1 MKTRMIFVGPPGAG
15 KGSQAKIIS
24 QTLNIP
30 HISTGDMFRTH
41 IKGST
46 PLGLEAKKYT
56 DQGLLVPDDVTNQMV
71 KDRLSQ
77 KDVEKG
83 FIFDGYPRTPDQA
96 IFLDNL
102 LMVTNQKLDVVL
114 NISSSDEV
122 IVKRITGRRTCPVCG
137 AIYHVDNYPPK
148 VAGICDNDGA
158 TLVQRK
164 DDQKETIIRRL
175 SVYKEETFPLIK
187 YYAHKNLLMDVD
199 GNQPLEVITKHV
211 LEILEQK

>member
-56 DQGLLVPDDVTNQMV
+56 DQGLLVPDDATNQMV

-187 YYAHKNLLMDVD
+187 YYVHKNLLMDVD

>member
-15 KGSQAKIIS
+15 KGSQAKLIS
-24 QTLNIP
+24 EALNIP

-46 PLGLEAKKYT
+46 PLGLEAKKYI
-56 DQGLLVPDDVTNQMV
+56 DQGLLVPDDVTNDMV
-71 KDRLSQ
+71 KDRLCK

-96 IFLDNL
+96 NFLDKL
-102 LMVTNQKLDVVL
+102 LNDTNQKVDVVL

-122 IVKRITGRRTCPVCG
+122 IIKRITGRRTCPVCG
-137 AIYHVDNYPPK
+137 AIYHIDNIPPK
-148 VAGICDNDGA
+148 VEGICDIDGA

-175 SVYKEETFPLIK
+175 NVYKEETFPLIK
-187 YYAHKNLLMDVD
+187 YYANKNLLVDVD
-199 GNQPLEVITKHV
+199 GNRPLEVIKKDV
-211 LEILEQK
+211 LEILEQE

>member
-102 LMVTNQKLDVVL
+102 LTVTNQKLDVVL

-122 IVKRITGRRTCPVCG
+122 IVKRITGRRSCPVCG

-187 YYAHKNLLMDVD
+187 YYANKNLLMDVD
-199 GNQPLEVITKHV
+199 GNQPLEMITKHV

>member
-102 LMVTNQKLDVVL
+102 LTVTNQKLDVVL

-187 YYAHKNLLMDVD
+187 YYANKNLLMDVD
-199 GNQPLEVITKHV
+199 GNQPLEMITKHV